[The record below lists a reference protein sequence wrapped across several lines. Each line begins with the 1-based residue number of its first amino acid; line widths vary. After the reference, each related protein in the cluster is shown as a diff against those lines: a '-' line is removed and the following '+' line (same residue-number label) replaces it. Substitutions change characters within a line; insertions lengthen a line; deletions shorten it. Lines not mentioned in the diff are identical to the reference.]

1 MRLHKVALARVARLP
16 QKHLKGLV
24 EGEDGN
30 RSVASDLPVV
40 ARHLHVFHH
49 GVVPRIDA
57 VHNVGVRH
65 AVVRIRNIAQVFLTD
80 QFIPIEAPRVG
91 DEELVSGGIEQKL
104 GQGEAVAIF
113 EGLDDFHQRGE
124 FGGAHPG
131 DIAV

>member
-1 MRLHKVALARVARLP
+1 MRLHKVAFVRIARLP
-16 QKHLKGLV
+16 QKHLKGLI
-24 EGEDGN
+24 EGEHGN

-57 VHNVGVRH
+57 VHYVCFRH
-65 AVVRIRNIAQVFLTD
+65 AVVRIGNIAQVFLTD
-80 QFIPIEAPRVG
+80 QFIPIEAPGVG
-91 DEELVSGGIEQKL
+91 DEELVSGGVEQKL
-104 GQGEAVAIF
+104 RQGEAVAVF
-113 EGLDDFHQRGE
+113 EGLDDFHKRGE

>member
-16 QKHLKGLV
+16 QKYLKGFV
-24 EGEDGN
+24 ECEDCYC
-30 RSVASDLPVV
+30 SVASDLPVV

-57 VHNVGVRH
+57 VHYVGVRH
-65 AVVRIRNIAQVFLTD
+65 AVVGVGNIAQVFLTD
-80 QFIPIEAPRVG
+80 QFIPIEAPGVG
-91 DEELVSGGIEQKL
+91 DEELVSGGVEQKL
-104 GQGEAVAIF
+104 RQGEAVAVL
-113 EGLDDFHQRGE
+113 EGLDDFHQLGE